1 MYSFTF
7 CIQLCGCLRQG
18 EIANRIRFK
27 RWALLRQR
35 FIGLW
40 RQLQRSWCRLL
51 NNRYLHTVS
60 NRPCRRFWSR
70 FVGCGVLLHALVL
83 QQQVATSAPIACSYP
98 SHTLLFVVRR
108 RSDPAFVAENR
119 QRLLGN
125 DVVSRP
131 APLSLNSPQYR

>member
-51 NNRYLHTVS
+51 INRYLHTVS

-83 QQQVATSAPIACSYP
+83 QSRWLPPPPSLAPTPHTRCCLSCAGARIRHLLPRIGNVCSAM
-98 SHTLLFVVRR
+98 TLCRG
-108 RSDPAFVAENR
+108 
-119 QRLLGN
+119 QR
-125 DVVSRP
+125 P
-131 APLSLNSPQYR
+131 CH